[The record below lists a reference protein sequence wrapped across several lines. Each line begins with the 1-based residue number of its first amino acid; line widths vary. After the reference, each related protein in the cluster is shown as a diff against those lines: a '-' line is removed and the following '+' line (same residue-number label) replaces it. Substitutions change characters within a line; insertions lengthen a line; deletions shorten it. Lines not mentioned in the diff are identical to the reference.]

1 MMGSTIRDRAE
12 IKSGAEVLPPKPKT
26 AKEKAEALAKLTEE
40 DKRKTRCCF
49 TGHRP
54 QKLHR
59 PVDDIKVDLENEILS
74 AIADGYT
81 TFITGMAYGT
91 DIWAGN
97 IVVRLKDR
105 FPDLKLIAAVP
116 FPEFSENWDEEWK
129 DRYDRLLA
137 KADFVKVMAQEYSDA
152 AYQVRNQ
159 WMVDHSSKVIAV
171 YDGTAGGTRNTI
183 QYARKNHVFVKYL
196 RG

>member
-1 MMGSTIRDRAE
+1 MSNEDTH

-26 AKEKAEALAKLTEE
+26 AKEKADALAKMSEE
-40 DKRKTRCCF
+40 EKRKSRCCF

-54 QKLHR
+54 QKLRR
-59 PVDDIKVDLENEILS
+59 PIDDIKVDLENEILK
-74 AIADGYT
+74 AVADGYS
-81 TFITGMAYGT
+81 TFITGMACGT

-116 FPEFSENWDEEWK
+116 FPDFADGWDDEWK
-129 DRYDRLLA
+129 AKYDKLLA
-137 KADFVKVMAQEYSDA
+137 AADLVKTICPAYSDA
-152 AYQVRNQ
+152 AYQVRNE

-183 QYARKNHVFVKYL
+183 NYARKNGVFVRYL
-196 RG
+196 KG

>member
-1 MMGSTIRDRAE
+1 MSSTDTH
-12 IKSGAEVLPPKPKT
+12 IKSGAEVLPPRPKT
-26 AKEKAEALAKLTEE
+26 AKEKADALAKLTEE
-40 DKRKTRCCF
+40 EKRKTRCCF

-54 QKLHR
+54 QKLTR
-59 PVDDIKVDLENEILS
+59 PIDDIKVDLENEILH
-74 AIADGYT
+74 AISDGYT

-116 FPEFSENWDEEWK
+116 FPGFSDGWDDEWK
-129 DRYDRLLA
+129 AKYGKLLSA
-137 KADFVKVMAQEYSDA
+137 ADLVQTIAAEYSEE
-152 AYQVRNQ
+152 AYQLRNQ

-171 YDGTAGGTRNTI
+171 YDWKPGGTRNTI
-183 QYARKNHVFVKYL
+183 NYARKNGVFVRYL
-196 RG
+196 KG

>member
-1 MMGSTIRDRAE
+1 MSD
-12 IKSGAEVLPPKPKT
+12 IKSGAAVLPPRPKT
-26 AKEKAEALAKLTEE
+26 AKEKADALAKLTEE
-40 DKRKTRCCF
+40 EKKKTRCCF

-59 PVDDIKVDLENEILS
+59 PIDDIKVDLENEILA
-74 AIADGYT
+74 AIKDGYT

-116 FPEFSENWDEEWK
+116 FPEFPDGWEIEWQQK
-129 DRYDRLLA
+129 YQKLLA
-137 KADFVKVMAQEYSDA
+137 SADLVKTICPAYSDT
-152 AYQVRNQ
+152 AYQARNE

-171 YDGTAGGTRNTI
+171 YDGMAGGTRNTI
-183 QYARKNHVFVKYL
+183 NYARKNGVFVRYL
-196 RG
+196 KG

>member
-1 MMGSTIRDRAE
+1 MSD
-12 IKSGAEVLPPKPKT
+12 IKSGAEVLPPRPKT
-26 AKEKAEALAKLTEE
+26 AKEKAAELAALTEE
-40 DKRKTRCCF
+40 EKKKTRCCF

-59 PVDDIKVDLENEILS
+59 PIDDIKVDLENEILS
-74 AIADGYT
+74 SINAGYT
-81 TFITGMAYGT
+81 TFITGMAYGI

-116 FPEFSENWDEEWK
+116 FPEFPDGWEKEWK
-129 DRYDRLLA
+129 VRYGKLLE
-137 KADFVKVMAQEYSDA
+137 KADLVKVMASEYSDG
-152 AYQVRNQ
+152 AYQARNE

-183 QYARKNHVFVKYL
+183 YYARKNHVFVRYL

>member
-1 MMGSTIRDRAE
+1 MSNEDTH
-12 IKSGAEVLPPKPKT
+12 IKSGAEVLPPRPKT
-26 AKEKAEALAKLTEE
+26 AKEKADALAKMSEE
-40 DKRKTRCCF
+40 EKRKTRCCF

-54 QKLHR
+54 QKLRR
-59 PVDDIKVDLENEILS
+59 PIDDIKVDLENEILK
-74 AIADGYT
+74 AVADGYS
-81 TFITGMAYGT
+81 TFITGMACGT

-116 FPEFSENWDEEWK
+116 FPDFADGWDDEWK
-129 DRYDRLLA
+129 AKYDNLLA
-137 KADFVKVMAQEYSDA
+137 AADLVKTICPAYSDA
-152 AYQVRNQ
+152 AYQVRNE

-183 QYARKNHVFVKYL
+183 NYARKNGVFVRYL
-196 RG
+196 KG